1 MNVRVLAASLW
12 LPRPL
17 RKKNM
22 GALFRLTARAFGE
35 DPPAVGS
42 SVRDL
47 SLQRYA
53 IFTRKLVEKA
63 IATGS
68 DLAAIRTELRRE
80 AFSFG
85 ESVGRRFRLRRRT
98 DALRALKLA
107 YKAMGIA
114 LTVDGQ
120 GRIIVSRCF
129 FSRFYAPETCRVVA
143 ALDEGLMAGMLG
155 EGDLE
160 FQERI
165 TDGQTRCRA
174 VFRLREGSRP

>member
-1 MNVRVLAASLW
+1 
-12 LPRPL
+12 
-17 RKKNM
+17 M
-22 GALFRLTARAFGE
+22 GELFRLTARAFGE

-42 SVRDL
+42 FGRDL
-47 SLQRYA
+47 SLERYA
-53 IFTRKLVEKA
+53 IFTRNLVGASIQDGK
-63 IATGS
+63 
-68 DLAAIRTELRRE
+68 DLAAIQTELRRE

-85 ESVGRRFRLRRRT
+85 ESVRRRFRLRQRT
-98 DALRALKLA
+98 DALRALRLA
-107 YKAMGIA
+107 YKSMGIV
-114 LTVDGQ
+114 LTVDAQ
-120 GRIIVSRCF
+120 GSITISRCF
-129 FSRFYAPETCRVVA
+129 FSRFYRPETCRVVA